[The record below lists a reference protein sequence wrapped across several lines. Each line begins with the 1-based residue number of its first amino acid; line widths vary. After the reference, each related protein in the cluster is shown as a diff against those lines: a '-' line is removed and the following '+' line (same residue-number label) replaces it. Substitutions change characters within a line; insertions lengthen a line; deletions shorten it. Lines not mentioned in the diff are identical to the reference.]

1 MNGNLVLVPK
11 STSIATCPERS
22 TCIYYLLLLRRMLF
36 LNKTIAAVVEQA
48 ADTKYTGRVY
58 E

>member
-1 MNGNLVLVPK
+1 MNGNLVLVLK
-11 STSIATCPERS
+11 STSIATSPERS
-22 TCIYYLLLLRRMLF
+22 TCIYYLLLLCRMLL
-36 LNKTIAAVVEQA
+36 LNLTIAAVVEQA